1 MGTLKPG
8 DHVVEVRKLEPVH
21 SGSSRF
27 TLTSKVFPVFIEDI
41 RDVLSEPEFVHE
53 GGPRRSERQSASSS
67 SSAEPADTHRFVFG
81 HSYSLVASA
90 LNRILQ
96 RVPDDADNSSPSN
109 FKTKVVNA

>member
-1 MGTLKPG
+1 MAGTPTRRRRHFTLSTWMLKP
-8 DHVVEVRKLEPVH
+8 VQ

-41 RDVLSEPEFVHE
+41 RDVLSETEFVHE

-67 SSAEPADTHRFVFG
+67 SSAEPAGTHRFVFG
-81 HSYSLVASA
+81 HSYRLVPSA

-96 RVPDDADNSSPSN
+96 RVADDADTSSPSSRR
-109 FKTKVVNA
+109 K